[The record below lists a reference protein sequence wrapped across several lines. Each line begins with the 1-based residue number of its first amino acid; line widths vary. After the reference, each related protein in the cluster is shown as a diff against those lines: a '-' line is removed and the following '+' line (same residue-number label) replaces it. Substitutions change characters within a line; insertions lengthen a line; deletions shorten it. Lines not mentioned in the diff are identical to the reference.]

1 MTNIGKDVEQREH
14 LVIAGGNVNRCG
26 RYGKL
31 VVLKRLKTELPYD
44 PAITPGYIS
53 AENES
58 TDFKRSIPMFT
69 CAKSLQLRLTLLPY
83 GL

>member
-1 MTNIGKDVEQREH
+1 M
-14 LVIAGGNVNRCG
+14 
-26 RYGKL
+26 
-31 VVLKRLKTELPYD
+31 VVLKKLKIELPYD

-58 TDFKRSIPMFT
+58 TDFKRSVPVFT